1 MTTGM
6 NEQATAAAE
15 PEPDLSCD
23 RRTALSSA
31 IFGGL
36 MVVAGPV
43 MIVDARRLPGDG
55 SAMGPAVMPFA
66 LGVLLALTG
75 FWLMWRSLRDLR
87 SAVRGHPLRS
97 HAALRVGGLA
107 AALVAFAAVLPFIG
121 YVAASAALFVVTA
134 LLLGAPH
141 GWRLYAGG
149 WALAALAFLTFDRL
163 IGLTLPTGPWGF

>member
-1 MTTGM
+1 MTTGT
-6 NEQATAAAE
+6 NEETTASIE
-15 PEPDLSCD
+15 PEPDLTCD

-43 MIVDARRLPGDG
+43 MIADARRLPDDG
-55 SAMGPAVMPFA
+55 SAMGPAVMPFT

-75 FWLMWRSLRDLR
+75 LWLALRSLRDLR
-87 SAVRGHPLRS
+87 TATRGHPLRS
-97 HAALRVGGLA
+97 HAALRVGALA
-107 AALVAFAAVLPFIG
+107 AALVAFALLLPVIG
-121 YVAASAALFVVTA
+121 YVVGSAALFVVTA

-149 WALAALAFLTFDRL
+149 WSLAALAFLVFDRV

>member
-1 MTTGM
+1 MTTQT
-6 NEQATAAAE
+6 NEPAPAPAE

-23 RRTALSSA
+23 RRTAISSA

-43 MIVDARRLPGDG
+43 MIVDARRLPGDAG
-55 SAMGPAVMPFA
+55 AMGPAVMPLA

-75 FWLMWRSLRDLR
+75 FWLMLRSLRDLR
-87 SAVRGHPLRS
+87 TAVRGHPLRS
-97 HAALRVGGLA
+97 HAALRVGALA
-107 AALVAFAAVLPFIG
+107 AALAAFALLLPVLG
-121 YVAASAALFVVTA
+121 YVLGSAALFVVTA

-149 WALAALAFLTFDRL
+149 WTLAALAFLTFDRL
-163 IGLTLPTGPWGF
+163 IGLTLPAGPWGF